1 MRSRRR
7 APWWVVVSDIL
18 LINASVF
25 LAYWVRY
32 ELRWLR
38 DVAQHHPL
46 SAYVPFGLLFTV
58 LMLLAFQMDQVYQQW
73 RGRSWLDQ
81 IYCII
86 NAAAKSVVV
95 LFAITFFLDFF
106 GPLQYSR
113 ALFLQAGL
121 IVIALMSVARLA
133 QNGIEGHLRARGVG
147 ATRVIIVGA
156 GEVGRTVMRTIVA
169 RPELGYQIAGFVDDN
184 PQKGETDIGRF
195 KALGSLRNLSR
206 LIEEEAV
213 DEVIITLPWMYHR
226 KIMSIV
232 RECERRHVSACIVP
246 DLFQMSLSQV
256 DVDDLGGVPLI
267 SVREVGF
274 GKGALLIKRGID
286 VVGAVIGLVLG
297 APLLALIGLA
307 IRLDS
312 PGPIVFRQ
320 TRVGAAGKTFNIYKF
335 RSMREGAEAELE
347 QLRELN
353 EADGPIFKI
362 RDDPRLTRV
371 GRFLRH
377 TSLDELPQLWNVLR
391 GEMSLVG
398 PRPPLPAEVT
408 HYMEWHKKRLEVRP
422 GITALWQVSG
432 RSTLSFDEGV
442 LLDIYYIEN
451 WSLWLD
457 FKILLRTIPK
467 ALFGDGAY

>member
-18 LINASVF
+18 LINASVS

-38 DVAQHHPL
+38 DVTQHHPL

-81 IYCII
+81 TYCII

-156 GEVGRTVMRTIVA
+156 GEVGRTVMRTIAA

-195 KALGSLRNLSR
+195 KALGPLRNLSR

-232 RECERRHVSACIVP
+232 RECERRHVNACIVP

-256 DVDDLGGVPLI
+256 DVDNLGGVPLI
-267 SVREVGF
+267 GVREVGF
-274 GKGALLIKRGID
+274 ERGALLIKRGID

-320 TRVGAAGKTFNIYKF
+320 TRVGAAGKTFDMYKF
-335 RSMREGAEAELE
+335 RSMREG
-347 QLRELN
+347 
-353 EADGPIFKI
+353 
-362 RDDPRLTRV
+362 
-371 GRFLRH
+371 
-377 TSLDELPQLWNVLR
+377 
-391 GEMSLVG
+391 
-398 PRPPLPAEVT
+398 
-408 HYMEWHKKRLEVRP
+408 
-422 GITALWQVSG
+422 
-432 RSTLSFDEGV
+432 
-442 LLDIYYIEN
+442 
-451 WSLWLD
+451 
-457 FKILLRTIPK
+457 
-467 ALFGDGAY
+467 

>member
-1 MRSRRR
+1 VKTRRH

-18 LINASVF
+18 LINASLL

-32 ELRWLR
+32 ELQWLR
-38 DVAQHHPL
+38 DVSQHHPL
-46 SAYVPFGLLFTV
+46 SAYVPFGLLFTA
-58 LMLLAFQMDQVYQQW
+58 LMLLAFQMDRVYRQW
-73 RGRSWLDQ
+73 RGCPWLDQ
-81 IYCII
+81 VYRII
-86 NAAAKSVVV
+86 NATAKSVIVM
-95 LFAITFFLDFF
+95 LAITFVLQ
-106 GPLQYSR
+106 PRQYSR
-113 ALFLQAGL
+113 LLLVEAG
-121 IVIALMSVARLA
+121 VIAVILLVLSRVV
-133 QNGIEGHLRARGVG
+133 QNGIAGRLRARGVG
-147 ATRVIIVGA
+147 VDRVIIVGA
-156 GEVGRTVMRTIVA
+156 GEAGRTVMRAIVA
-169 RPELGYQIAGFVDDN
+169 RPELGYHVIGFVDDD
-184 PQKGETDIGRF
+184 PQKGQTDIGRF
-195 KALGSLRNLSR
+195 KALGPTSNLAR
-206 LIEEEAV
+206 MIEEEAV

-232 RECERRHVSACIVP
+232 RECERRQVSAHIVP
-246 DLFQMSLSQV
+246 DLFQMSLSRV
-256 DVDDLGGVPLI
+256 DVDDLGGVPLVG
-267 SVREVGF
+267 VREIGF
-274 GKGALLIKRGID
+274 ERGALLIKRGID
-286 VVGAVIGLVLG
+286 IVGAMVGLVLG
-297 APLLALIGLA
+297 APLLALIGVA

-320 TRVGAAGKTFNIYKF
+320 TRVGAAGKTFDMYKF
-335 RSMREGAEAELE
+335 RSMHEGAEAELE

-371 GRFLRH
+371 GRFLRR

-398 PRPPLPAEVT
+398 PRPPLPAEVI

-422 GITALWQVSG
+422 GMTALWQVSG

-457 FKILLRTIPK
+457 FKILLRTIPQV
-467 ALFGDGAY
+467 LFGDGAY

>member
-1 MRSRRR
+1 MRPRRR

-18 LINASVF
+18 LINTSML

-32 ELRWLR
+32 ELRWFR
-38 DVAQHHPL
+38 DVSQQHPL
-46 SAYVPFGLLFTV
+46 SAYVPFGLLFTG
-58 LMLLAFQMDQVYQQW
+58 LMLLAFQMDRVYQQW

-81 IYCII
+81 TYCII

-95 LFAITFFLDFF
+95 LFATTFFLDFF

-121 IVIALMSVARLA
+121 IVIALLSVARLA
-133 QNGIEGHLRARGVG
+133 QNGIEGRLRARGVG
-147 ATRVIIVGA
+147 VTHTIIVGA

-169 RPELGYQIAGFVDDN
+169 RPELGYRIVGFVDDN

-195 KALGSLRNLSR
+195 KALGPLRNLSR

-232 RECERRHVSACIVP
+232 RECERRQVSAHIVP

-267 SVREVGF
+267 GVRQVGF
-274 GKGALLIKRGID
+274 ERGTLLVKRGMDI
-286 VVGAVIGLVLG
+286 VGAVVGLTLG
-297 APLLALIGLA
+297 APFLALIGLA

-312 PGPIVFRQ
+312 PGPIIFRQ
-320 TRVGAAGKTFNIYKF
+320 TRVGAGGKTFECYKF
-335 RSMREGAEAELE
+335 RSMHERAEEELE

-353 EADGPIFKI
+353 EADGHIFKI
-362 RDDPRLTRV
+362 RDDPRKTRT
-371 GRFLRH
+371 GRFLRR

-408 HYMEWHKKRLEVRP
+408 RYMEWHKRRLEVRP
-422 GITALWQVSG
+422 GMTGLWQVRG
-432 RSTLSFDEGV
+432 RSLLSFDEGV

-467 ALFGDGAY
+467 TLFGNGAY